1 MVSNSAGFWWKA
13 RELPDGML
21 TSIIGIG
28 LNVGSGPRR
37 VRADGWPA
45 ASLQDVLPAGQP
57 LPEISELARLVASR
71 VEHRLADLH
80 RVVRRIF
87 MPLGPG
93 WCSMVHLGPKRTRR
107 PLSDRRGKIQEQ
119 GSVGRAGHPSRRQ
132 VIALRGARFRCG
144 V

>member
-1 MVSNSAGFWWKA
+1 
-13 RELPDGML
+13 ML

-28 LNVGSGPRR
+28 LNVGSAPRR

-80 RVVRRIF
+80 RGGPTGLHAAWSRVVLDGA
-87 MPLGPG
+87 PWPQNEPG
-93 WCSMVHLGPKRTRR
+93 
-107 PLSDRRGKIQEQ
+107 
-119 GSVGRAGHPSRRQ
+119 GR
-132 VIALRGARFRCG
+132 
-144 V
+144 